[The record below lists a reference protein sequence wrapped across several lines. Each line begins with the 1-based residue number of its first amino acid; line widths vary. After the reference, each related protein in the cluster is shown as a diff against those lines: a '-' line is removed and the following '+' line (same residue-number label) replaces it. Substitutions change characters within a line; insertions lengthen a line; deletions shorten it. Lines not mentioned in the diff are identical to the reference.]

1 MDYKRKLGHIFHT
14 LGTTGLAYMVNYGTL
29 LVLTPYIT
37 ETVGTEA
44 YGFVS
49 LAKQFAQYAVIVT
62 TALNTYAARYIGIAY
77 HKEEREKAN
86 TYFSSVFWGDLFLA
100 SGIMAAALGPIFFL
114 ERLIHIP
121 SEIVGDV
128 KILFLLI
135 FLNFWVSTVFSVFGC
150 AGYIKDKVAMTGM
163 FKTVSYLVNGVIL
176 ILAYALFPAKIFYI
190 GIGAMGASL
199 VVAWSDMWMTRRFT
213 PDFHTKR
220 SDRSLAAVKELVVA
234 GCWASFNSVG
244 EMLNHG
250 LDLILCNQMIS
261 SLAMGQL
268 AVAKTMYMVVQGL
281 HMIIDQAF
289 IPGFLKSYA
298 EHDRQKLLE
307 ELKLSM
313 KVSGLL
319 ANLIFAGFVSLG
331 LAYYRLWIPGQ
342 EIGVIYK
349 LTVITILTCISA
361 GAVHPLYYVY
371 TLTVKKM
378 VPCLVTIAGG
388 MINVAGMYVLIRY
401 AKMGVYAVAW
411 TTAAVMTVIHLI
423 TNPLYIS
430 HILGVPFT
438 TFYPDIIR
446 NVCACLALLGVF
458 KGLSRFYMPSSWMA
472 LGICILVYAVLGT
485 GIHCVI
491 VCNKTQRK
499 QLMDAFLGKGAG

>member
-14 LGTTGLAYMVNYGTL
+14 LGTTGLAYMVNYGTI

-77 HKEEREKAN
+77 HKEEREKAK

-163 FKTVSYLVNGVIL
+163 FKTLSYLVNGAIL

-199 VVAWSDMWMTRRFT
+199 VVACSDMWMTRRFT

-331 LAYYRLWIPGQ
+331 LAYYRR
-342 EIGVIYK
+342 
-349 LTVITILTCISA
+349 
-361 GAVHPLYYVY
+361 GASPLLCLYIDRQKNGSVLGHHCRRDDQCGRDVCSDSVCQNGSVCSCVDDRSRDDSHSSHHQSPLYLPYFGGAIYHLLSGYHPECV
-371 TLTVKKM
+371 
-378 VPCLVTIAGG
+378 CLSG
-388 MINVAGMYVLIRY
+388 
-401 AKMGVYAVAW
+401 
-411 TTAAVMTVIHLI
+411 
-423 TNPLYIS
+423 
-430 HILGVPFT
+430 PFRS
-438 TFYPDIIR
+438 F
-446 NVCACLALLGVF
+446 
-458 KGLSRFYMPSSWMA
+458 
-472 LGICILVYAVLGT
+472 
-485 GIHCVI
+485 
-491 VCNKTQRK
+491 
-499 QLMDAFLGKGAG
+499 